1 MRKKFAINL
10 IILLA
15 ANLLVKP
22 FWILGIDRV
31 VQNSVGPET
40 YGPYFAV
47 FNYSFIFNV
56 ILDFGINNF
65 NNRAISR
72 NNKRVGEYM
81 YNLVLVKV
89 VLCFVYLAVTFGAAA
104 WWGIKSEQARMLFFL
119 CLNQILLSGI
129 LYFRSSIAALQMFKI
144 DSFVSVFDRLLTIIF
159 CLVLLYAEPFKS
171 NFNIM
176 WFIYAQSVALF
187 ITMLIGALVLVGKT
201 KIHVKLWRWKYTRSI
216 LWKSAPFAMLGLMMG
231 IYSRIDAIMIQNML
245 PETND
250 INAYE
255 TGVYAAG
262 FRMLDAINMFGY
274 MFATLLLPLFAS
286 MIRKRQNIQP
296 LVALSSDLLYV
307 GSVGIGAVCFF
318 FSKDI
323 MLMLYPKS
331 TAYWW
336 DVFAWL
342 MLTFIPIASV
352 YVYGTLLTAYGNL
365 KMLNSIAIA
374 GAVFNIVVNL
384 YMIPAYGAWGATIAT
399 LITQGLV
406 ALAHIV
412 VATRQFNFKIELK
425 EILKLS
431 AYTIIAVVGVYAVRY
446 IPVHWLAQMCI
457 AGVVC
462 GIAILALQII
472 PVGGLK
478 AILKS
483 KATS

>member
-10 IILLA
+10 IILIA

-22 FWILGIDRV
+22 IWVLGIDRV
-31 VQNSVGPET
+31 VQNNVGPEV

-47 FNYSFIFNV
+47 FNYSFLFNV
-56 ILDFGINNF
+56 IIDFGVNNF

-81 YNLVLVKV
+81 YNLVVIKGL
-89 VLCFVYLAVTFGAAA
+89 LSLVYLAITFAAA
-104 WWGIKSEQARMLFFL
+104 LPSGIEPTEMKMLFFL
-119 CLNQILLSGI
+119 CLNQILLYFV
-129 LYFRSSIAALQMFKI
+129 LYFRSSIAALQMFKT
-144 DSFVSVFDRLLTIIF
+144 DSVISVLDRLLSIIF
-159 CLVLLYAEPFKS
+159 CVVLIYAEPFKGG
-171 NFNIM
+171 FDIM

-187 ITMLIGALVLVGKT
+187 ITMLAGALVLVGKA
-201 KIHVKLWRWKYTRSI
+201 KINFKLWRFKFIRSI

-231 IYSRIDAIMIQNML
+231 IYSRIGAVMIKSML
-245 PETND
+245 VD
-250 INAYE
+250 GGYE

-262 FRMLDAINMFGY
+262 FRLLDSVNMFGY

-286 MIRKRQNIQP
+286 MIRQRQNIQP

-307 GSVGIGAVCFF
+307 GSVAIGAVCFF
-318 FSKDI
+318 FNKEI
-323 MLMLYPKS
+323 MLMLYPDS
-331 TAYWW
+331 NAYWW
-336 DVFAWL
+336 SVFGWL

-374 GAVFNIVVNL
+374 GAFFNVGLNL
-384 YMIPAYGAWGATIAT
+384 YMIPAYGAWGATVAT
-399 LITQGLV
+399 LVTQGLV

-412 VATRQFNFKIELK
+412 VATRQFNFKIEAK

-431 AYTIIAVVGVYAVRY
+431 AYTIIAVAGVYAVRY
-446 IPVHWLAQMCI
+446 VPVHWFVQMCLG
-457 AGVVC
+457 GVVC

-472 PVGGLK
+472 PISGLM
-478 AILKS
+478 AIVKS